1 MSFPDPA
8 AEVHMALTELRRSPL
23 VEQAIDRLREQVTSG
38 AWPVGT
44 RLPSEAALAAE
55 LGVGRST
62 IREAI
67 RALAST
73 GMVESRQ
80 GAGTFV
86 RAAAAVGLETR
97 LRRAALLDVYEVRH
111 ALELQAARLAATR
124 RDADDLASLQRTLDR
139 RQAALAVAKDATFVE
154 ADLGFHQCV
163 VDAAHNPILTELFAS
178 LTSALREA
186 MFDVFADRD
195 LQLDANPAHLQ
206 LAAAIRAADPE
217 AAAAATSAHLDAT
230 IRTLQALLDDP
241 GQAAR

>member
-1 MSFPDPA
+1 V
-8 AEVHMALTELRRSPL
+8 EVHLPLTELRRSPL
-23 VEQAIDRLREQVTSG
+23 VEQAIERLREQITTG

-44 RLPSEAALAAE
+44 RLPSEATLAAE

-86 RAAAAVGLETR
+86 RAAAAAEGSLETR

-124 RDADDLASLQRTLDR
+124 RDADDLARLQSTLDR

-154 ADLGFHQCV
+154 ADLGFHQAV

-178 LTSALREA
+178 FTSALREA
-186 MFDVFADRD
+186 MFDIFADRE
-195 LQLDANPAHLQ
+195 LQLDATPAHLD
-206 LAAAIRAADPE
+206 LAAAIRAGDPE
-217 AAAAATSAHLDAT
+217 AASAATSAHLDAT
-230 IRTLQALLDDP
+230 IRTLKALLDQP
-241 GQAAR
+241 GQGAR

>member
-1 MSFPDPA
+1 MP
-8 AEVHMALTELRRSPL
+8 LTGLRRSPL
-23 VEQAIDRLREQVTSG
+23 VEQAIERLREQITSG
-38 AWPVGT
+38 VWPVGS
-44 RLPSEAALAAE
+44 RLPSEATLAAE

-86 RAAAAVGLETR
+86 RAATAADAGLRTR

-124 RDADDLASLQRTLDR
+124 RDADDLANLQRALDR
-139 RQAALAVAKDATFVE
+139 RQAALAVARDATFVE
-154 ADLGFHQCV
+154 ADLAFHHAV

-178 LTSALREA
+178 FTTALREA
-186 MFDVFADRD
+186 MFDLFDDRE
-195 LQLDANPAHLQ
+195 LQVDATPAHLD
-206 LAAAIRAADPE
+206 LAAAIRAGDPE
-217 AAAAATSAHLDAT
+217 AASAATSAHLDAT
-230 IRTLQALLDDP
+230 IRKLQALLE
-241 GQAAR
+241 GAR

>member
-1 MSFPDPA
+1 LS
-8 AEVHMALTELRRSPL
+8 LTALRRSPL
-23 VEQAIDRLREQVTSG
+23 VEQAIERLREQITTG

-44 RLPSEAALAAE
+44 RLPSEATLCAA

-86 RAAAAVGLETR
+86 RAAAAAEVGLETR

-111 ALELQAARLAATR
+111 ALELQAGHLAATR
-124 RDADDLASLQRTLDR
+124 RDADDLARLQGALDR

-154 ADLGFHQCV
+154 ADLAFHQAV
-163 VDAAHNPILTELFAS
+163 VEAAHNLVLTELFAS
-178 LTSALREA
+178 FTSAVREA
-186 MFDVFADRD
+186 MFDVFADRE
-195 LQLDANPAHLQ
+195 LQLDATPAHLD
-206 LAAAIRAADPE
+206 LAEAIRAGDPE
-217 AAAAATSAHLDAT
+217 AASSATSAHLDAT
-230 IRTLQALLDDP
+230 IRTLEALLDRP
-241 GQAAR
+241 GQGAR

>member
-1 MSFPDPA
+1 
-8 AEVHMALTELRRSPL
+8 MALTELRRSPL

-44 RLPSEAALAAE
+44 RLPSEATLAAE

-86 RAAAAVGLETR
+86 RAAAAAEVGLETR

-178 LTSALREA
+178 FTSAVREA

-195 LQLDANPAHLQ
+195 LRLDANPAHLQ

-230 IRTLQALLDDP
+230 IRTLKALLDHP

>member
-1 MSFPDPA
+1 L
-8 AEVHMALTELRRSPL
+8 ALTTLRRSPL
-23 VEQAIDRLREQVTSG
+23 VEQAIERLREQVTSG
-38 AWPVGT
+38 AWPIGT

-86 RAAAAVGLETR
+86 RAVAAGVALETR

-111 ALELQAARLAATR
+111 ALELQAAHLAAAR
-124 RDADDLASLQRTLDR
+124 RDADDLARLETTLDR
-139 RQAALAVAKDATFVE
+139 RQAVLTIAKDATFVE
-154 ADLGFHQCV
+154 ADLAFHQAV

-178 LTSALREA
+178 FTSALREA
-186 MFDVFADRD
+186 MFEVFADRE
-195 LQLDANPAHLQ
+195 LQLDANPAHLE
-206 LAAAIRAADPE
+206 LAAAIRAGDPE
-217 AAAAATSAHLDAT
+217 AASAATGAHLDAT
-230 IRTLQALLDDP
+230 IRTLEALLNQP
-241 GQAAR
+241 GQGAR

>member
-1 MSFPDPA
+1 
-8 AEVHMALTELRRSPL
+8 MALAELRRSPL
-23 VEQAIDRLREQVTSG
+23 VDQAIERLRDQVTSG

-44 RLPSEAALAAE
+44 RLPSETALAAE

-86 RAAAAVGLETR
+86 RAAAAAEVGLETR

-124 RDADDLASLQRTLDR
+124 RDADDLARLQTTLDR

-154 ADLGFHQCV
+154 ADLAFHQAV

-178 LTSALREA
+178 FTSAVGEA
-186 MFDVFADRD
+186 MFDVFADRE
-195 LQLDANPAHLQ
+195 LQLDATPAHLH
-206 LAAAIRAADPE
+206 LAAAIRAGDPE
-217 AAAAATSAHLDAT
+217 AASTATSAHLEAT
-230 IRTLQALLDDP
+230 IRTLEALLDQP
-241 GQAAR
+241 GQGAR

>member
-1 MSFPDPA
+1 
-8 AEVHMALTELRRSPL
+8 VALTELRRSPL
-23 VEQAIDRLREQVTSG
+23 VDQAIERLREQIASG

-44 RLPSEAALAAE
+44 RLPSEVTLAAE

-73 GMVESRQ
+73 GVVESRQ

-86 RAAAAVGLETR
+86 RAPAASEVGLATR

-111 ALELQAARLAATR
+111 ALELQAARLAAAR
-124 RDADDLASLQRTLDR
+124 RDADDLGRVQSALDR

-154 ADLGFHQCV
+154 ADLAFHQAV

-178 LTSALREA
+178 FTSALREA
-186 MFDVFADRD
+186 MFDVFADRE
-195 LQLDANPAHLQ
+195 LQLDATPAHLD
-206 LAAAIRAADPE
+206 LAAAIRAGDPE
-217 AAAAATSAHLDAT
+217 AASDATGAHLNAT
-230 IRTLQALLDDP
+230 IRQLEVPLDRP
-241 GQAAR
+241 AQGAR

>member
-1 MSFPDPA
+1 
-8 AEVHMALTELRRSPL
+8 
-23 VEQAIDRLREQVTSG
+23 
-38 AWPVGT
+38 
-44 RLPSEAALAAE
+44 
-55 LGVGRST
+55 
-62 IREAI
+62 
-67 RALAST
+67 
-73 GMVESRQ
+73 MVESRQ

-86 RAAAAVGLETR
+86 RAAAAAEVGLETR

-163 VDAAHNPILTELFAS
+163 VDAAHNPILT
-178 LTSALREA
+178 A
-186 MFDVFADRD
+186 MFAVFADRD

>member
-1 MSFPDPA
+1 
-8 AEVHMALTELRRSPL
+8 
-23 VEQAIDRLREQVTSG
+23 
-38 AWPVGT
+38 
-44 RLPSEAALAAE
+44 
-55 LGVGRST
+55 
-62 IREAI
+62 
-67 RALAST
+67 
-73 GMVESRQ
+73 MVESRQ

-86 RAAAAVGLETR
+86 RAAAAAEVGLETR

-154 ADLGFHQCV
+154 ADL
-163 VDAAHNPILTELFAS
+163 
-178 LTSALREA
+178 
-186 MFDVFADRD
+186 D

-217 AAAAATSAHLDAT
+217 AAAAATSAHRDAT

>member
-55 LGVGRST
+55 LGVGRS
-62 IREAI
+62 
-67 RALAST
+67 
-73 GMVESRQ
+73 
-80 GAGTFV
+80 
-86 RAAAAVGLETR
+86 
-97 LRRAALLDVYEVRH
+97 
-111 ALELQAARLAATR
+111 
-124 RDADDLASLQRTLDR
+124 
-139 RQAALAVAKDATFVE
+139 
-154 ADLGFHQCV
+154 
-163 VDAAHNPILTELFAS
+163 
-178 LTSALREA
+178 
-186 MFDVFADRD
+186 
-195 LQLDANPAHLQ
+195 
-206 LAAAIRAADPE
+206 AIRAADPE

>member
-44 RLPSEAALAAE
+44 RLPSEAALAAQ
-55 LGVGRST
+55 LG
-62 IREAI
+62 
-67 RALAST
+67 
-73 GMVESRQ
+73 
-80 GAGTFV
+80 
-86 RAAAAVGLETR
+86 
-97 LRRAALLDVYEVRH
+97 VYEVRH

>member
-1 MSFPDPA
+1 
-8 AEVHMALTELRRSPL
+8 VALTELRRSPL
-23 VEQAIDRLREQVTSG
+23 VEQAIERLREQVTSG
-38 AWPVGT
+38 AWPVGS
-44 RLPSEAALAAE
+44 RLPSEATLAAG

-86 RAAAAVGLETR
+86 RAAAAADIGLQTR

-111 ALELQAARLAATR
+111 ALELQAARLAASR
-124 RDADDLASLQRTLDR
+124 RDADDLARLQASLDR

-154 ADLGFHQCV
+154 ADLAFHQAV

-178 LTSALREA
+178 FTSALREA
-186 MFDVFADRD
+186 MFDIFADRD
-195 LQLDANPAHLQ
+195 LQLDATPAHLD
-206 LAAAIRAADPE
+206 LAAAIRAADPD
-217 AAAAATSAHLDAT
+217 AASVATSAHLDAT
-230 IRTLQALLDDP
+230 IRTLKALL
-241 GQAAR
+241 GQSGQGAR

>member
-62 IREAI
+62 IR
-67 RALAST
+67 
-73 GMVESRQ
+73 
-80 GAGTFV
+80 
-86 RAAAAVGLETR
+86 
-97 LRRAALLDVYEVRH
+97 EVRH

>member
-86 RAAAAVGLETR
+86 RAAAAAEVGLETR

-111 ALELQAARLAATR
+111 ALELQAARLAAAR

-195 LQLDANPAHLQ
+195 LQLDANPAHL
-206 LAAAIRAADPE
+206 
-217 AAAAATSAHLDAT
+217 DAT

>member
-86 RAAAAVGLETR
+86 RAAAAAEVGLETR
-97 LRRAALLDVYEVRH
+97 LRRAAL
-111 ALELQAARLAATR
+111 
-124 RDADDLASLQRTLDR
+124 
-139 RQAALAVAKDATFVE
+139 
-154 ADLGFHQCV
+154 
-163 VDAAHNPILTELFAS
+163 
-178 LTSALREA
+178 
-186 MFDVFADRD
+186 FDVFADRD

>member
-86 RAAAAVGLETR
+86 RAAAAAE
-97 LRRAALLDVYEVRH
+97 
-111 ALELQAARLAATR
+111 
-124 RDADDLASLQRTLDR
+124 
-139 RQAALAVAKDATFVE
+139 AALAVAKDATFVE

>member
-1 MSFPDPA
+1 
-8 AEVHMALTELRRSPL
+8 MALAELRRSPL
-23 VEQAIDRLREQVTSG
+23 VDQAIERLRDQVTSG

-44 RLPSEAALAAE
+44 RLPSEATLAAE

-62 IREAI
+62 VREAI

-86 RAAAAVGLETR
+86 RAAVAPEVGLKTR
-97 LRRAALLDVYEVRH
+97 LRRAALPDVYEVRH

-124 RDADDLASLQRTLDR
+124 RDADDLARLETTLDR
-139 RQAALAVAKDATFVE
+139 RQAALAAAKDATFVE
-154 ADLGFHQCV
+154 ADVAFHQAV

-178 LTSALREA
+178 FTSALREA
-186 MFDVFADRD
+186 MFDVFADRE
-195 LQLDANPAHLQ
+195 LQVDASPALLD
-206 LAAAIRAADPE
+206 LAAAIRAGDPE

-230 IRTLQALLDDP
+230 IRTLKVLLEQP

>member
-1 MSFPDPA
+1 
-8 AEVHMALTELRRSPL
+8 MALTELRRSPL
-23 VEQAIDRLREQVTSG
+23 VEQAIERLREQVTSG
-38 AWPVGT
+38 AWPVGS

-86 RAAAAVGLETR
+86 RAAAAADVGLRTR

-111 ALELQAARLAATR
+111 ALELQAARLAANR
-124 RDADDLASLQRTLDR
+124 RDTDDLERLQASLDR

-154 ADLGFHQCV
+154 ADLAFHQAV

-178 LTSALREA
+178 FTSALREA
-186 MFDVFADRD
+186 MFDIFADRD
-195 LQLDANPAHLQ
+195 LQLDATPAHLD
-206 LAAAIRAADPE
+206 LAAAIRSADPE
-217 AAAAATSAHLDAT
+217 AASAATSAHLDAT
-230 IRTLQALLDDP
+230 IRTLKALLGQP
-241 GQAAR
+241 GQGAR

>member
-1 MSFPDPA
+1 LP
-8 AEVHMALTELRRSPL
+8 LTELRRSPL
-23 VEQAIDRLREQVTSG
+23 VEQAIDRLREQITSG

-44 RLPSEAALAAE
+44 RLPSEATLAAE

-86 RAAAAVGLETR
+86 RAAAAPDVGLETR

-111 ALELQAARLAATR
+111 ALELQAGRLAATR
-124 RDADDLASLQRTLDR
+124 RDADDLARLQSTLDR

-154 ADLGFHQCV
+154 ADLAFHQAV

-178 LTSALREA
+178 FTSALREA
-186 MFDVFADRD
+186 MFDVFADRE
-195 LQLDANPAHLQ
+195 LQVDATPAHLD
-206 LAAAIRAADPE
+206 LATAIHAGDPE
-217 AAAAATSAHLDAT
+217 AASAASGSHLDAT
-230 IRTLQALLDDP
+230 IRTLKALLDHP
-241 GQAAR
+241 GQSAR